1 MVEGVQQNI
10 QSPLTQ
16 DGRDTKALWHN
27 LDNLCKGLEFIG
39 CKREAKPTRRST
51 KEGMGGSYGLT
62 AEPTLGFS
70 YRAYLAKLL
79 LNSQNLLTSDSLKK
93 TFTQLTFSQNFTRL
107 RFLHNFTHLRFLQNF
122 YSLLNGIRQQQT
134 AASAPIIE
142 IQKSLAP
149 HADFNIFAPKK
160 LILTICDRKDISFI
174 FLWQFF
180 SSSFVYR
187 KSWVFVTSCILKM

>member
-1 MVEGVQQNI
+1 
-10 QSPLTQ
+10 
-16 DGRDTKALWHN
+16 
-27 LDNLCKGLEFIG
+27 
-39 CKREAKPTRRST
+39 
-51 KEGMGGSYGLT
+51 MGGSYGLT
-62 AEPTLGFS
+62 AEPTLGFG

-79 LNSQNLLTSDSLKK
+79 LNSHSRK
-93 TFTQLTFSQNFTRL
+93 TFTQL

-122 YSLLNGIRQQQT
+122 YSLLNETRQQQT

-142 IQKSLAP
+142 IQKLLAP

-174 FLWQFF
+174 FLWQSF

-187 KSWVFVTSCILKM
+187 KSWVFVTSCILKMWSLPNYFKNSEVVEIREKPFDVCSRQELYRVLQSCDFQK